1 MKTRILSAI
10 VLLSVIVPILILGN
24 KYFSLAVA
32 VIALFAY
39 RELLNLKYNKDK
51 IPILIQILG
60 MIITTFLVLANSF
73 YSFEF
78 GLSYK
83 GLIGVLL
90 IFLLPT
96 LYYKKENYNTKDAF
110 YMIGITL
117 SISLI
122 FNSFILIRNFKSG
135 LYVFIYL
142 LIITVLT
149 DTFAMF
155 TGMLIGKHKLCPTIS
170 PKKSWEGSIGGS
182 IIATAS
188 ASFFYHKLIN
198 PINYKIII
206 ITLLLSIIGQLGDLV
221 FSRIKRDNDLKDY
234 SNIIPGHGGILDRL
248 DSIIF
253 VVICYVLL
261 HSFI

>member
-1 MKTRILSAI
+1 MKTRIISAI
-10 VLLSVIVPILILGN
+10 VLLAVVIPILILGN
-24 KYFSLAVA
+24 KYFSLA
-32 VIALFAY
+32 IALVSLLAY

-60 MIITTFLVLANSF
+60 MIITVFLVLANSF
-73 YSFEF
+73 YSYEF

-96 LYYKKENYNTKDAF
+96 LYYKKQNYNTKDAF

-117 SISLI
+117 TISLV
-122 FNSFILIRNFKSG
+122 FNSFILVRTFG
-135 LYVFIYL
+135 LYTFLYL
-142 LIITVLT
+142 LMITIIT

-155 TGMLIGKHKLCPTIS
+155 CGMLFGKHKLCPTIS

-182 IIATAS
+182 IIATA
-188 ASFFYHKLIN
+188 AACTFYHYLIGKV
-198 PINYKIII
+198 NYKVII
-206 ITLLLSIIGQLGDLV
+206 ITLVLSIIGQLGDLV

-253 VVICYVLL
+253 VVLCYVLL